1 MHHRCTVRVWIA
13 GMGVLAALLAGGG
26 NFAVA
31 QAPTSQRPGSQPLAG
46 QAPTAKAPTA
56 KTPTAQTPTAQT
68 PTVQTRQAAT
78 LTQDSDP
85 VPSPDTGG
93 AAAGPAAIPTQ
104 AGVITKEDG
113 RFTLRADASE
123 VRLNASVIDST
134 GRAVQSLS
142 QDAFRVYEDGVQQ
155 KIVGFKQEDLPVSL
169 GILIDS
175 SGSMYDKRS
184 AVDAASLNLVKLS
197 NPQDEAF
204 LVDFSSEAYID
215 QDFTNS
221 IAKLQQGLSY
231 IKSSGGTALYDAVI
245 ASADY
250 LSKNAKRSK
259 QVLLIVT
266 DGDDNASSAALDAT
280 IRRVQD
286 LDGPAIY
293 CIGLLFGDDVS
304 HGEAKHSREVLTE
317 LANQTGGEAY
327 FPKSLKEV
335 DGIAQGVAQDIRTQ
349 YTIEYHSSKPAS
361 QGGYREIHV
370 EAKEKGYK
378 GLQVRTRAG
387 YFPKAST
394 PAAAP
399 GATRPTN

>member
-1 MHHRCTVRVWIA
+1 MW
-13 GMGVLAALLAGGG
+13 GLFLLAGCIFGG
-26 NFAVA
+26 HT
-31 QAPTSQRPGSQPLAG
+31 QAWG
-46 QAPTAKAPTA
+46 QAPAQSPPATTTPAQSKPIAPL
-56 KTPTAQTPTAQT
+56 
-68 PTVQTRQAAT
+68 TV
-78 LTQDSDP
+78 DSDP
-85 VPSPDTGG
+85 VPSPDSPG
-93 AAAGPAAIPTQ
+93 AAPAPTAIPSQ
-104 AGVITKEDG
+104 AGVVTKENG
-113 RFTLRADASE
+113 HFTLRADAYE
-123 VRLNASVIDST
+123 VRLNASVIDSS
-134 GRAVQSLS
+134 GRTVDSLPE
-142 QDAFRVYEDGVQQ
+142 DAFHVYEDGVPQ
-155 KIVGFKQEDLPVSL
+155 KIVGFKHEDLPVSL

-175 SGSMYDKRS
+175 SGSMYDKRA

-266 DGDDNASSAALDAT
+266 DGDDNASSATLEAA

-304 HGEAKHSREVLTE
+304 HGEARHSREVLSE
-317 LANQTGGEAY
+317 LAEQTGGQAY
-327 FPKSLKEV
+327 FPKSLKDV
-335 DGIAQGVAQDIRTQ
+335 DGIAQEVAQDIRTQ
-349 YTIEYHSSKPAS
+349 YTIEYRSTKPPS
-361 QGGYREIHV
+361 EGGYREIHV
-370 EAKEKGYK
+370 EAKEKGYR
-378 GLQVRTRAG
+378 GLQVRTRTG
-387 YFPKAST
+387 YFPRPAT
-394 PAAAP
+394 PESSSAP
-399 GATRPTN
+399 AGK